1 MPSFYRSVR
10 RSYGDYANF
19 LQETTNVLKNKGYTW
34 DDVKSIQLGSKKR
47 LSIKHFKE
55 LAKDINYNSCTDDT
69 YLDNCWGMFEFDIG
83 SKASL
88 KIFLNDGSYMI
99 RAKEPRA
106 DDGYYIGDVFGWLFI
121 DMQQPDMS
129 LEEDD
134 TIDKSELIGKE
145 KDDDDDENE
154 DDN

>member
-1 MPSFYRSVR
+1 MPTFYRSVR
-10 RSYGDYANF
+10 GAYGDYANL
-19 LQETTNVLKNKGYTW
+19 LQETTRVLEREGYTW
-34 DDVKSIQLGSKKR
+34 DDVKSIQLGNKKR

-55 LAKDINYNSCTDDT
+55 LAKDIDYNSCTDDT
-69 YLDNCWGMFEFDIG
+69 YLGDDWDMFEFDIG
-83 SKASL
+83 SEVRL

-99 RAKEPRA
+99 RAREPRA

-134 TIDKSELIGKE
+134 TIDKSELVVRYG
-145 KDDDDDENE
+145 DDDDD
-154 DDN
+154 D